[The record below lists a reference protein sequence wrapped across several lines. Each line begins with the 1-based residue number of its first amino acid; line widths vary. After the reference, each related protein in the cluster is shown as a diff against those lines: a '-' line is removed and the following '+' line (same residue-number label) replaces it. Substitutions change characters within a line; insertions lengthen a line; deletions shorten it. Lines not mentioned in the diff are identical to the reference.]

1 MMHRFCV
8 DESTGQAVADHLR
21 ARGYDVWSV
30 IESSSGMAD
39 REIIHQAYNEKRV
52 LVSNDKDF
60 GELIFRKRIP
70 AVGSI
75 LLRLVDES
83 PSNKV
88 RVVKAVLDRW
98 SNSLEG
104 YYITATDYTI
114 RRRKLP
120 DFAD

>member
-1 MMHRFCV
+1 MTPLFCV

-21 ARGYDVWSV
+21 AQGYDVWSV
-30 IESSSGMAD
+30 IESSPGMSD
-39 REIIHQAYNEKRV
+39 TDIIQQAYNEKR
-52 LVSNDKDF
+52 LIVSNDKDF
-60 GELIFRKRIP
+60 GELIFRKRFP
-70 AVGSI
+70 VVGSI
-75 LLRLVDES
+75 LLRLIDES

-104 YYITATDYTI
+104 YYITATEYTI

-120 DFAD
+120 DFAS